1 LQLKEKVL
9 ISFAKLLNIT
19 IDIKSE
25 FYLTRTTVHGPGN
38 LVVGMFSILLN
49 GIEALGSFITS
60 SSSSKGDN
68 FENIY
73 VSICLCGISHADEF
87 KNRGFY
93 VDLKDNQLLHPNE
106 VTAEQFER
114 SKFAAENT
122 LKSLKFVHEKLAD
135 NKSIKDFVKT
145 INEGL
150 ALYSK
155 KSGFVTQAKYERE
168 TLPWPEYIPTGAT
181 KLLLGTFPTKK
192 SNRSFEFFY
201 PNKSNRFWKTLSIIA
216 DLPLTQFLGDEAVD
230 ERKKILEKL
239 RLGICD
245 TGHKILRQKE
255 SSLDGNLF
263 PVEFTNVFPILE
275 KCKTIQT
282 VILTS
287 STKGNS
293 ALSWFEAYCELNGIK
308 LLVPKGPLPRSSEI
322 EIVGK
327 LIKVI
332 AVNSPSRAATVN
344 DKALVKMYSEVL
356 IN

>member
-1 LQLKEKVL
+1 
-9 ISFAKLLNIT
+9 
-19 IDIKSE
+19 
-25 FYLTRTTVHGPGN
+25 
-38 LVVGMFSILLN
+38 MFSILLN